1 MVTYRVRPATIDD
14 TAAIHAVAA
23 GSWRDA
29 YAGQLRPE
37 TIEAFI
43 DRAYSVERLHRRIG
57 SDLFVVAVD
66 EGGRVVAFANARA
79 EEDRFDLLA
88 IYALPESRGHGAGT
102 ALLAAVREVAG
113 DRPVAADVLL
123 GNRKGET
130 FYEARGFVPGET
142 LEVQLFEETVT
153 LRRWWLAATPT

>member
-1 MVTYRVRPATIDD
+1 MTHRVRAATTDDGPAIRE
-14 TAAIHAVAA
+14 VAA
-23 GSWRDA
+23 LAWRDA

-37 TIEAFI
+37 TIEAFV

-57 SDLFVVAVD
+57 SDLFLVAED
-66 EGGRVVAFANARA
+66 PDGRIVAFANARP

-88 IYALPESRGHGAGT
+88 IYALPESRGQGAGT
-102 ALLAAVREVAG
+102 ALLAAVREAAG
-113 DRPVAADVLL
+113 DRPVAADVLR

-130 FYEARGFVPGET
+130 FYEARGFVPRET

-153 LRRWWLAATPT
+153 LRRWWLAPTPT